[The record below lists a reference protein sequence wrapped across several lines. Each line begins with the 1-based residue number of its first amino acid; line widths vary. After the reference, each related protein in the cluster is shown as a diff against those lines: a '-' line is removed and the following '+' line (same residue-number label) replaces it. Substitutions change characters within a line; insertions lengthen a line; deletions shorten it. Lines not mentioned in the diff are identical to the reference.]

1 MVLAELVESMLEAPG
16 QFVDIA
22 THDPI
27 SALLVAVGGLII
39 TVSVGFF
46 AILVAGALVE
56 LVIPDSSEKSHP

>member
-56 LVIPDSSEKSHP
+56 LVIPDSSEKSYP